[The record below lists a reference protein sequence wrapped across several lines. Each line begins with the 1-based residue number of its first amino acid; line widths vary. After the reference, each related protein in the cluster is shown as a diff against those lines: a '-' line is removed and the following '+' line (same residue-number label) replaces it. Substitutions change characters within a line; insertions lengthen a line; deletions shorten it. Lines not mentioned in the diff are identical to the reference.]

1 MGKPVIPG
9 GGISKP
15 KPIPKV
21 TRHSDKEARDAA
33 RRAREKMKGKRGR
46 KSTILTGPLGV
57 ANPMA
62 LKGPTLLTG
71 GS

>member
-9 GGISKP
+9 GGVS

-21 TRHSDKEARDAA
+21 TRHSDKSARDAA
-33 RRAREKMKGKRGR
+33 RRAREKALGRRGR
-46 KSTILTGPLGV
+46 KSTILTGPLGA

>member
-9 GGISKP
+9 GGAS

-21 TRHSDKEARDAA
+21 TRHSDKTARDAA
-33 RRAREKMKGKRGR
+33 RRAREKGKGMRGR

-57 ANPMA
+57 QNPMA
-62 LKGPTLLTG
+62 LRGPTLLTG
-71 GS
+71 GT